1 MHLSQLHTLVKL
13 TSDNKLRPL
22 TDFQYESMLREAG
35 LHVFFY
41 FFYIALLLTFHLFF
55 VTDNVQ
61 KGQR

>member
-13 TSDNKLRPL
+13 TSDSKLRPL

-41 FFYIALLLTFHLFF
+41 YFFYIALLLTSHLFF

-61 KGQR
+61 K